1 MLGLLV
7 IRLQTIR
14 ACSSLMAFEPVRRKA
29 NGNRAWTKQASDA
42 VNMRQPKE
50 AAIPMCS
57 KYVSPTDAGCSVN
70 DRRATGLSHR
80 LTTASSQFSCAKSL
94 RFLLPFVRFG
104 VFHTPSDRDPEITF
118 HLDAIDRK
126 ILACLQE
133 DATISIADLAV
144 RAGVSSSPCWRRVQ
158 RLEREGVIRGRVALL
173 DAEKMRVGVTV
184 FVSVRTSHHSTE
196 WSERFC
202 RAVSPISEVVELH
215 RMSGS
220 VDYLLRV
227 VVPDI
232 AAYDAVYKQLIAIC
246 ELADVSSSFSMERIK
261 YTTALPTRYAP

>member
-1 MLGLLV
+1 
-7 IRLQTIR
+7 
-14 ACSSLMAFEPVRRKA
+14 
-29 NGNRAWTKQASDA
+29 
-42 VNMRQPKE
+42 
-50 AAIPMCS
+50 
-57 KYVSPTDAGCSVN
+57 
-70 DRRATGLSHR
+70 
-80 LTTASSQFSCAKSL
+80 L
-94 RFLLPFVRFG
+94 RFSPASARSEAL
-104 VFHTPSDRDPEITF
+104 HTGREEDSGISF
-118 HLDAIDRK
+118 HLDDIDRK

-133 DATISIADLAV
+133 DATISVADLAE
-144 RAGVSSSPCWRRVQ
+144 RAGISSSPCWRRVQ
-158 RLEREGVIRGRVALL
+158 RLDREGVIRGRVALL

-184 FVSVRTSHHSTE
+184 FVSVRTSSRSTE

-202 RAVSPISEVVELH
+202 RRVSLIPEVLELH

-232 AAYDAVYKQLIAIC
+232 AAYDAVYKQLIAIS